1 VDRIGGVKDGEDR
14 DKAEDRITEGL
25 TASILGGRWKV
36 KDEDEAE
43 NRITR

>member
-14 DKAEDRITEGL
+14 DKSEDIITEGL

-36 KDEDEAE
+36 EDEDETE